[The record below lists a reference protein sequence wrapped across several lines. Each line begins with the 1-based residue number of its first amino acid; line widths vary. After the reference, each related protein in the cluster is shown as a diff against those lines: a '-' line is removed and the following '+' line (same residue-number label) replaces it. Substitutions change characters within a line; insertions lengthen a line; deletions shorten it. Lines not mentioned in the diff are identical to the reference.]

1 MLEIRH
7 MGIYKVVDLFE
18 FHVIEHVRKGKDIS
32 VRLYIFDSF
41 TWHSIFD
48 LENSAC
54 RVWSFGRTR
63 NKVTL
68 KLSWNFPDLSLE
80 AWK

>member
-41 TWHSIFD
+41 T
-48 LENSAC
+48 
-54 RVWSFGRTR
+54 
-63 NKVTL
+63 
-68 KLSWNFPDLSLE
+68 
-80 AWK
+80 